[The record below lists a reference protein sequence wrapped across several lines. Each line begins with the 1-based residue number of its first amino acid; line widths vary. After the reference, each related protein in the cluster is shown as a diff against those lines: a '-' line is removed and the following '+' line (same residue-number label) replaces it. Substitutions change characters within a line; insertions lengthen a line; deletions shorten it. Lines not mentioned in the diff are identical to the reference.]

1 MSGCPMAPVPPAT
14 NTFITFPFARSS
26 TDDEAPGADVTH
38 DELRPLLFS
47 IAYRMVGSVG
57 DAEDLVQEAF
67 LRFHREEQEGTE
79 IGSAKAF
86 LTTVTTRLA
95 IDHLRSARVQ
105 REQYVGEWLP
115 EPLLVDPGPS
125 PAERAEMSDTLSMAF
140 LVLLENLSPLER
152 AVFLLH
158 DVFGYSFAEIAGT
171 VEKSEDNCRQIAT
184 RARKA
189 VDAGRP
195 RFDPS
200 EEERRRVVEQF
211 FMALAGD
218 GGDVASLLAD
228 DVVPHADGGGKA
240 PAIARPLVGGD
251 RVGRFWSNLMRQAAR
266 VGGTVD
272 FVSVNGQPGAILRA
286 PEGGIVSVVSFDV
299 GGGRITQI
307 RAVLNPD
314 KLRHLGEVADAAA
327 LVARLRRRRPAP

>member
-67 LRFHREEQEGTE
+67 LRLHREEQEGTE

-115 EPLLVDPGPS
+115 GPRLRVPGAKRAERSGGERVVVPLPVDPGPR

-200 EEERRRVVEQF
+200 EEE
-211 FMALAGD
+211 
-218 GGDVASLLAD
+218 
-228 DVVPHADGGGKA
+228 
-240 PAIARPLVGGD
+240 
-251 RVGRFWSNLMRQAAR
+251 
-266 VGGTVD
+266 
-272 FVSVNGQPGAILRA
+272 
-286 PEGGIVSVVSFDV
+286 
-299 GGGRITQI
+299 
-307 RAVLNPD
+307 
-314 KLRHLGEVADAAA
+314 
-327 LVARLRRRRPAP
+327 